1 MDLVQHPI
9 SYLRMKKIVLLS
21 IVLSIVSC
29 SEVEK
34 NAESSTV
41 EIDSLNIKIEKLRN
55 ENSSLRKDLM
65 EKTAE
70 TNYWYAN
77 DFEGRK
83 LMDQGIINP
92 AAYIADQLKNQP
104 EIIPMKAVLGGK
116 MHFLNVQIL
125 GREWIIADY
134 EDGHVLGKAIFK
146 YKVSKDGKVDFE
158 LISQEA
164 Q

>member
-1 MDLVQHPI
+1 
-9 SYLRMKKIVLLS
+9 MKKIVLLS
-21 IVLSIVSC
+21 IALSSISC
-29 SEVEK
+29 SDKEK
-34 NAESSTV
+34 KSENSSAQF
-41 EIDSLNIKIEKLRN
+41 DSLNTRIEKLKN
-55 ENSSLRKDLM
+55 ENSFLRKDLM
-65 EKTAE
+65 DKTAE
-70 TNYWYAN
+70 INYWYAN

-83 LMDQGIINP
+83 LIDQGIINP
-92 AAYIADQLKNQP
+92 AEYIADQLKNQP

-146 YKVSKDGKVDFE
+146 YKVGKDGKVSFE
-158 LISQEA
+158 LISQES

>member
-1 MDLVQHPI
+1 
-9 SYLRMKKIVLLS
+9 MKKIILVSVFFSILS
-21 IVLSIVSC
+21 C
-29 SEVEK
+29 AEVEK
-34 NAESSTV
+34 NKNLSST
-41 EIDSLNIKIEKLRN
+41 EIDSLNITIEKLRN

-65 EKTAE
+65 EKSAE

-92 AAYIADQLKNQP
+92 SEYIADQIKDQP

-134 EDGHVLGKAIFK
+134 EDGHVLGKALFQ
-146 YKVSKDGKVDFE
+146 YKVNKDGKVDFK
-158 LISQEA
+158 LIQQEA

>member
-1 MDLVQHPI
+1 MRTL
-9 SYLRMKKIVLLS
+9 KKILLAAT
-21 IVLSIVSC
+21 IC
-29 SEVEK
+29 SFYNCDKVDSRKEL
-34 NAESSTV
+34 SST

-65 EKTAE
+65 DKTAE

-92 AAYIADQLKNQP
+92 AEYIADQLKNQP

-146 YKVSKDGKVDFE
+146 YKVGKDGKVDFE

>member
-1 MDLVQHPI
+1 
-9 SYLRMKKIVLLS
+9 MKKIVLLS
-21 IVLSIVSC
+21 IALISISC
-29 SEVEK
+29 SDKEK
-34 NAESSTV
+34 KSENSSAQF
-41 EIDSLNIKIEKLRN
+41 DSLNTRIEKLKN
-55 ENSSLRKDLM
+55 ENSFLRKDLM
-65 EKTAE
+65 DKTAE
-70 TNYWYAN
+70 INYWYAN

-83 LMDQGIINP
+83 LIDQGIINP
-92 AAYIADQLKNQP
+92 AEYIADQLKNQP

-146 YKVSKDGKVDFE
+146 YKVGKDGKVSFE
-158 LISQEA
+158 LISQES

>member
-1 MDLVQHPI
+1 
-9 SYLRMKKIVLLS
+9 MKKFIVIS
-21 IVLSIVSC
+21 IVFGLVSC
-29 SEVEK
+29 SEVANK
-34 NAESSTV
+34 ADSDSSKV
-41 EIDSLNIKIEKLRN
+41 DSLSNKIEKLKN

-65 EKTAE
+65 DKSAE

-92 AAYIADQLKNQP
+92 AEYIADQLKDHP
-104 EIIPMKAVLGGK
+104 EVIPMKAVLGGT

-146 YKVSKDGKVDFE
+146 YKVGKDGKVDFE

>member
-1 MDLVQHPI
+1 
-9 SYLRMKKIVLLS
+9 MKKYILIS
-21 IVLSIVSC
+21 IVFCVLSC
-29 SEVEK
+29 
-34 NAESSTV
+34 AEIDQKPDFSSV
-41 EIDSLNIKIEKLRN
+41 KIDSLSNKIEKLKN

-65 EKTAE
+65 DKSAE

-83 LMDQGIINP
+83 LMDQGITNP
-92 AAYIADQLKNQP
+92 SEYIASELKAQP

-116 MHFLNVQIL
+116 MHFLNIQIL

-146 YKVSKDGKVDFE
+146 YKVGKDGKVDFE

>member
-1 MDLVQHPI
+1 MKNYFSI
-9 SYLRMKKIVLLS
+9 SLAFF
-21 IVLSIVSC
+21 VLSC
-29 SEVEK
+29 SQNTDNLK
-34 NAESSTV
+34 DSSRD
-41 EIDSLNIKIEKLRN
+41 IDSLNIIIEKLRN
-55 ENSSLRKDLM
+55 ENSSLRKDLID
-65 EKTAE
+65 KTAE

-92 AAYIADQLKNQP
+92 SEYIADQLKDQP

-134 EDGHVLGKAIFK
+134 EDGHVLGKALFQ
-146 YKVSKDGKVDFE
+146 YKVNKDGKVDFK
-158 LISQEA
+158 LIQQEA

>member
-1 MDLVQHPI
+1 MRQIIFI
-9 SYLRMKKIVLLS
+9 SALFSLIG
-21 IVLSIVSC
+21 C
-29 SEVEK
+29 AEVEK
-34 NAESSTV
+34 KPEATTA

-55 ENSSLRKDLM
+55 ENSSLRKELM
-65 EKTAE
+65 DKTAE

-92 AAYIADQLKNQP
+92 AEYIADQLKEQP

-146 YKVSKDGKVDFE
+146 YRVGKDGNVTYE

>member
-1 MDLVQHPI
+1 
-9 SYLRMKKIVLLS
+9 MKKIVLLS
-21 IVLSIVSC
+21 IALSSISC
-29 SEVEK
+29 SDKEK
-34 NAESSTV
+34 KSENSSAQF
-41 EIDSLNIKIEKLRN
+41 DSLNTRIEKLKN

-65 EKTAE
+65 DKTAE
-70 TNYWYAN
+70 INYWYAN

-92 AAYIADQLKNQP
+92 AEYIADQLKNQP

-146 YKVSKDGKVDFE
+146 YKVGKDGKVSFE
-158 LISQEA
+158 LISQES

>member
-1 MDLVQHPI
+1 
-9 SYLRMKKIVLLS
+9 MKKIILVSVFFSILS
-21 IVLSIVSC
+21 C
-29 SEVEK
+29 AEVEK
-34 NAESSTV
+34 NKNLSST
-41 EIDSLNIKIEKLRN
+41 EIDSLNITIEKLRN

-65 EKTAE
+65 DKSAE

-92 AAYIADQLKNQP
+92 SEYIADQLKDQP

-134 EDGHVLGKAIFK
+134 EDGHVLGKALFQ
-146 YKVSKDGKVDFE
+146 YKVNKDGKVDFK
-158 LISQEA
+158 LIQQEA

>member
-1 MDLVQHPI
+1 
-9 SYLRMKKIVLLS
+9 MKKIILVSVFFSILS
-21 IVLSIVSC
+21 C
-29 SEVEK
+29 AEVEK
-34 NAESSTV
+34 NKNLSST
-41 EIDSLNIKIEKLRN
+41 EIDSLNITIEKLRN

-65 EKTAE
+65 EKSAE

-92 AAYIADQLKNQP
+92 SEYIADQLKDQP

-134 EDGHVLGKAIFK
+134 EDGHVLGKALFQ
-146 YKVSKDGKVDFE
+146 YKVNKDGKVDFK
-158 LISQEA
+158 LIQQEA

>member
-1 MDLVQHPI
+1 M
-9 SYLRMKKIVLLS
+9 RTFKKILLAAIICSFYNCEKVDS
-21 IVLSIVSC
+21 IKEL
-29 SEVEK
+29 
-34 NAESSTV
+34 SST
-41 EIDSLNIKIEKLRN
+41 EIDSLSNKIEKLKN

-65 EKTAE
+65 DKSAE

-92 AAYIADQLKNQP
+92 SEYIASELKAQP

-146 YKVSKDGKVDFE
+146 YKVGKDGKVDFE

>member
-1 MDLVQHPI
+1 
-9 SYLRMKKIVLLS
+9 MKKIILVSVFFSILS
-21 IVLSIVSC
+21 C
-29 SEVEK
+29 AEVEEK
-34 NAESSTV
+34 KDSGSN

-65 EKTAE
+65 DKSAE

-92 AAYIADQLKNQP
+92 SEYIADQLKEQP

-134 EDGHVLGKAIFK
+134 EDGHVMGKSIFQ
-146 YKVSKDGKVDFE
+146 YKVNKDGKVDFK
-158 LISQEA
+158 LIEQEA

>member
-1 MDLVQHPI
+1 
-9 SYLRMKKIVLLS
+9 MKKIILVSVFFSILS
-21 IVLSIVSC
+21 C
-29 SEVEK
+29 AEVEEK
-34 NAESSTV
+34 KDSSSN

-55 ENSSLRKDLM
+55 ENSSLRKELM
-65 EKTAE
+65 DKSAE

-92 AAYIADQLKNQP
+92 AEYIANQLKEQP

-134 EDGHVLGKAIFK
+134 EDGHVMGKAIFQ
-146 YKVSKDGKVDFE
+146 YKVNKDGKVDFKLLE
-158 LISQEA
+158 QEA
-164 Q
+164 E

>member
-1 MDLVQHPI
+1 
-9 SYLRMKKIVLLS
+9 MKKLVLISVLLS
-21 IVLSIVSC
+21 LIGC
-29 SEVEK
+29 AEVEK
-34 NAESSTV
+34 KSETSTA

-55 ENSSLRKDLM
+55 ENSSLRKELID
-65 EKTAE
+65 KTAE

-83 LMDQGIINP
+83 LMDQGIVNP
-92 AAYIADQLKNQP
+92 SEYIADQLKEQP
-104 EIIPMKAVLGGK
+104 EVIPMKAVLGGK
-116 MHFLNVQIL
+116 MHFLNIQIL

-134 EDGHVLGKAIFK
+134 EDGHVMGKAIFK
-146 YKVSKDGKVDFE
+146 YKVGKDGKVTYE

>member
-1 MDLVQHPI
+1 
-9 SYLRMKKIVLLS
+9 MKKIIFISVALS
-21 IVLSIVSC
+21 VLSCAEI
-29 SEVEK
+29 EK
-34 NAESSTV
+34 KPESSTA
-41 EIDSLNIKIEKLRN
+41 EIDSLNTKIENLKN

-65 EKTAE
+65 DKSAE

-92 AAYIADQLKNQP
+92 SEYIADQLKEQP
-104 EIIPMKAVLGGK
+104 QVIPMKAVLGGT

-125 GREWIIADY
+125 GRDWIIADY
-134 EDGHVLGKAIFK
+134 EDGHVMGKAIFK

>member
-1 MDLVQHPI
+1 
-9 SYLRMKKIVLLS
+9 MKKIVLLS
-21 IVLSIVSC
+21 IALISISC
-29 SEVEK
+29 SDKEK
-34 NAESSTV
+34 KSENSSAQF
-41 EIDSLNIKIEKLRN
+41 DSLNTRIEKLKN

-65 EKTAE
+65 DKTAE
-70 TNYWYAN
+70 INYWYAN

-92 AAYIADQLKNQP
+92 AEYIADQLKNQP

-146 YKVSKDGKVDFE
+146 YKVGKDGKVSFE
-158 LISQEA
+158 LISQES

>member
-1 MDLVQHPI
+1 
-9 SYLRMKKIVLLS
+9 MKKIVLLS
-21 IVLSIVSC
+21 IALISISC
-29 SEVEK
+29 SDKEK
-34 NAESSTV
+34 KSENSSAQF
-41 EIDSLNIKIEKLRN
+41 DSLNTRIEKLKN

-65 EKTAE
+65 DKTAE
-70 TNYWYAN
+70 INYWYAN

-92 AAYIADQLKNQP
+92 AEYIADQLKNQP

-146 YKVSKDGKVDFE
+146 YKVGKDGKVDFE

>member
-1 MDLVQHPI
+1 
-9 SYLRMKKIVLLS
+9 MKKIILASLALV
-21 IVLSIVSC
+21 VFSC
-29 SEVEK
+29 AEVEQK
-34 NAESSTV
+34 TEVSSV
-41 EIDSLNIKIEKLRN
+41 KIDSLNIKIEKLKN
-55 ENSSLRKDLM
+55 ENSSLRKELM
-65 EKTAE
+65 DKSAE

-92 AAYIADQLKNQP
+92 SEYIAEQLKEKP
-104 EIIPMKAVLGGK
+104 EVIPMKAVLGGT

-146 YKVSKDGKVDFE
+146 YKVGKDGKVDFE
-158 LISQEA
+158 LLSQEE

>member
-1 MDLVQHPI
+1 
-9 SYLRMKKIVLLS
+9 MKKIVLLS

-34 NAESSTV
+34 KSEISTV
-41 EIDSLNIKIEKLRN
+41 EIDSLNNTIEKLRN
-55 ENSSLRKDLM
+55 ENSSLRKDLID
-65 EKTAE
+65 KTAE

-92 AAYIADQLKNQP
+92 SEYIADQLKNYP

-146 YKVSKDGKVDFE
+146 YKVGKDGKVDFE

>member
-1 MDLVQHPI
+1 
-9 SYLRMKKIVLLS
+9 MKKIILVSVFFSILS
-21 IVLSIVSC
+21 C
-29 SEVEK
+29 AEVEK
-34 NAESSTV
+34 DKNLSSA
-41 EIDSLNIKIEKLRN
+41 EIDSLNITIEKLRN

-65 EKTAE
+65 EKSAE

-92 AAYIADQLKNQP
+92 SEYIADQLKDQP

-134 EDGHVLGKAIFK
+134 EDGHVLGKALFQ
-146 YKVSKDGKVDFE
+146 YKVNKDGKVDFK
-158 LISQEA
+158 LIQQEA

>member
-1 MDLVQHPI
+1 
-9 SYLRMKKIVLLS
+9 MKKIILISFFLS
-21 IVLSIVSC
+21 VQSC
-29 SEVEK
+29 AEVEK
-34 NAESSTV
+34 NKDLSSS

-55 ENSSLRKDLM
+55 ENSSLRKELM
-65 EKTAE
+65 DKSAE

-92 AAYIADQLKNQP
+92 AEYIADQLKEQP

-146 YKVSKDGKVDFE
+146 YKVGKDGKVDFE
-158 LISQEA
+158 LISHEA

>member
-1 MDLVQHPI
+1 MDLIQHPI
-9 SYLRMKKIVLLS
+9 SYLKMKKIVLLS
-21 IVLSIVSC
+21 VVLSIVSC

-34 NAESSTV
+34 KAESST

-65 EKTAE
+65 DKTAE
-70 TNYWYAN
+70 INYWYAN

-92 AAYIADQLKNQP
+92 AEYIADQLKNQP

-146 YKVSKDGKVDFE
+146 YKVGKDGKVDFE

>member
-1 MDLVQHPI
+1 
-9 SYLRMKKIVLLS
+9 MKKIVLLS
-21 IVLSIVSC
+21 IALSSISC
-29 SEVEK
+29 SDKEK
-34 NAESSTV
+34 KSENSSAQF
-41 EIDSLNIKIEKLRN
+41 DSLNTRIEKLKN

-65 EKTAE
+65 DKTAE
-70 TNYWYAN
+70 INYWYAN

-92 AAYIADQLKNQP
+92 AEYIADQLKNQP

-146 YKVSKDGKVDFE
+146 YKAGKDGKVSFE
-158 LISQEA
+158 LISQES

>member
-1 MDLVQHPI
+1 
-9 SYLRMKKIVLLS
+9 MKKIVLLS
-21 IVLSIVSC
+21 IALISISC
-29 SEVEK
+29 SDKEK
-34 NAESSTV
+34 KSENSSAQF
-41 EIDSLNIKIEKLRN
+41 DSLNTRIEKLKN

-65 EKTAE
+65 DKTAE

-83 LMDQGIINP
+83 LIDQGIINP
-92 AAYIADQLKNQP
+92 AEYIADQLKNQP

-125 GREWIIADY
+125 GRKWIIADY

-146 YKVSKDGKVDFE
+146 YKVGKDGKVSFE
-158 LISQEA
+158 LISQES